1 MSENQ
6 QNMAS
11 SSSATVNDYFV
22 YMVELGSEATN
33 PDLVYISIPY
43 LPNKYFFLIGCTI

>member
-11 SSSATVNDYFV
+11 SSSAIVNGYLVNMLEFGDMNIV
-22 YMVELGSEATN
+22 YLS
-33 PDLVYISIPY
+33 
-43 LPNKYFFLIGCTI
+43 LPNLPSTYFS